1 MLKYN
6 LLFIYRNFKR
16 NKSSFF
22 INLIGLS
29 TGLAGILL
37 IYLWVNDELHFD
49 KFHQKGDRIFQ
60 VMEHQETE
68 GSIKTT
74 GQTTDFLAR
83 VLAEE
88 MPEIETSAV
97 VTPPNF
103 FPAFTLSVPEK
114 QVKGVGKF
122 VDKDFLNIFSYPLL
136 SGNSNTVLAGI
147 NDIIISESLAKNLF
161 NTIDNC
167 IGKSI
172 EWQVMGSKRLV
183 SVTGIMKDVPANS
196 SERFDFLLTFDAFKD
211 LLGIQGSEMNW
222 NSTAPFLTYV
232 LVKEKTDIRQLNT
245 KVADLIKI
253 KSKNDQHRTLFLK
266 RYTDNYL
273 YGDYKNGT
281 EAGGR
286 IEYVKLFLIIAI
298 FILLIACI
306 NFMNLS
312 TAKASKKIMEV
323 GTKKVLGA
331 QRKTLVW
338 QFMGESMLMTFI
350 SFLIALVLVRLF
362 LPGFSDIA
370 GKRLELLFNLNFILI
385 SAAIAMLT
393 AFLAGSYP
401 ALYLSRFNP
410 IMLLKKQLNTL
421 SGESWSRKGLVVFQ
435 FTISVI
441 FIVSVLVVYK
451 QTEFVQNKNLGYDK
465 DNVLYFEID
474 GKITGNTAA
483 FIAEAK
489 NIAGVVNASSMLG
502 GIIYAQERGGTPGK
516 TVWNGKEIT
525 IENSAVNYDLL
536 ELLDLKIKEGRTFSR
551 SFTSDKD
558 KVIFNEAA
566 IEALGL
572 KDPIGKTV
580 NGAEILGVVKNFH
593 YQSFHELIK
602 PIRFRLEPQ
611 SSTNILVKIRK
622 GYEAQTISKLEQLY
636 KSYNPGFVFDFKF
649 LDQDYQAQYVAEKRV
664 ALLSRYF
671 AGLAIIISC
680 LGLFGLSIFTTEL
693 RTKEVGIRKVNGAK
707 SREIFSLLSREYM
720 LWVFISILIATPIAW
735 YAMSKWL
742 ESFAYKTSL
751 SWWIFALAG
760 LLALGIAL
768 LTVSWQSWRAATR
781 NPVEALRYE

>member
-83 VLAEE
+83 VLVEE

-103 FPAFTLSVPEK
+103 LPAFTVSVPEK

-136 SGNSNTVLAGI
+136 AGNSSTVLAGM
-147 NDIIISESLAKNLF
+147 NDIVISESLAKSLF

-211 LLGIQGSEMNW
+211 LLGIQGAEINW

-232 LVKEKTDIRQLNT
+232 LVKEKTDIGRLNT

-286 IEYVKLFLIIAI
+286 IEYVNLFSIIAI

-312 TAKASKKIMEV
+312 TAKASKRIMEV
-323 GTKKVLGA
+323 GTKKVFGA
-331 QRKTLVW
+331 QRKTLAW
-338 QFMGESMLMTFI
+338 QFLGESMLMTLI
-350 SFLIALVLVRLF
+350 SFLIALALVWLF
-362 LPGFSDIA
+362 LPGFCEIT
-370 GKRLELLFNLNFILI
+370 GKRLELLFNLNFII
-385 SAAIAMLT
+385 ASAAVALLT

-401 ALYLSRFNP
+401 ALYLSGFKP
-410 IMLLKKQLNTL
+410 IMLLKRQLNTS
-421 SGESWSRKGLVVFQ
+421 SGESWSREGLVVFQ

-516 TVWNGKEIT
+516 TLWNGKEIT
-525 IENSAVNYDLL
+525 IENSAINYDLL

-551 SFTSDKD
+551 SFASDKD
-558 KVIFNEAA
+558 KIIFNEAA

-572 KDPIGKTV
+572 KDPIGKIV
-580 NGAEILGVVKNFH
+580 NGVEILGVVKNFH

-622 GYEAQTISKLEQLY
+622 GSEAQTISKLEQLY
-636 KSYNPGFVFDFKF
+636 KSYNPGLVFDFKF

-680 LGLFGLSIFTTEL
+680 LGLFGLASFTIE
-693 RTKEVGIRKVNGAK
+693 RRNKEIAIRKVSGSSEIEIVLLLSGNFTKMVIVSISIALPVSYFIVSHWLQNFAYRIDLNWLYFFGAGASALLIAWLTVGIQTIRAAKINPAK
-707 SREIFSLLSREYM
+707 SL
-720 LWVFISILIATPIAW
+720 
-735 YAMSKWL
+735 
-742 ESFAYKTSL
+742 TS
-751 SWWIFALAG
+751 
-760 LLALGIAL
+760 
-768 LTVSWQSWRAATR
+768 
-781 NPVEALRYE
+781 E